1 MNERLNNKAANRIGT
16 GGRGKV
22 NGGSIVE
29 RASQRKREKEKMV
42 FNGKFFYFLIFK
54 ILPHLTL
61 TSFGLYFWVP
71 LWP

>member
-42 FNGKFFYFLIFK
+42 FNAADDNMM
-54 ILPHLTL
+54 
-61 TSFGLYFWVP
+61 
-71 LWP
+71 